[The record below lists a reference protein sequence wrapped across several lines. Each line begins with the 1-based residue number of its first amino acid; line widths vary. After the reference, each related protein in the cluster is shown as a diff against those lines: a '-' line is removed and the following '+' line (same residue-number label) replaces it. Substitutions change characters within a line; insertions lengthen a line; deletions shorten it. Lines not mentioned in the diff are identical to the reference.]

1 MKKNLWVL
9 LALSA
14 LIAMFVIAGCAP
26 KPTTPTPT
34 PTPTASPTTP
44 PADTAAP
51 KVVSTDVYKF
61 YGVDTCSTCVDP
73 CVTVTTDLYEY
84 PICCDEGNNFK
95 VVITFDE
102 NIDPLKSSCM
112 LNPSNWTISIINSG
126 RYSTTEKIEIEG
138 KEFTNPQIFAQIND
152 VEIDGKKVV
161 LTGAVIEVGINY
173 VYPDP
178 ADLNNRKD
186 IYYGFCGLIC
196 NTDDAKAYAAA
207 VNGAYNGFPVVG
219 VIDPPAKADE
229 VKWTLASACVVADEL
244 GNVNCG
250 YSGSDCCLESTCDT
264 CDEGC
269 PFEDPTCPT
278 CVNPCE

>member
-26 KPTTPTPT
+26 KPSPSPS
-34 PTPTASPTTP
+34 PSPTTEPTAP

-61 YGVDTCSTCVDP
+61 YGTDTCSTCVDYP
-73 CVTVTTDLYEY
+73 CITVGEEVYCCYES
-84 PICCDEGNNFK
+84 GNFK
-95 VVITFDE
+95 IVITFDE

-112 LNPSNWTISIINSG
+112 LNPTNWTIGVTNNG
-126 RYSTTEKIEIEG
+126 RYALGEIG
-138 KEFTNPQIFAQIND
+138 AGVFD
-152 VEIDGKKVV
+152 VVIDGKKVI
-161 LTGAVIEVGINY
+161 LTGGVIEAGTNV
-173 VYPDP
+173 VYPNP
-178 ADLNNRKD
+178 AEPTSGVDVF
-186 IYYGFCGLIC
+186 YTFCGLIC
-196 NTDDAKAYAAA
+196 NTNDAKAYAAL
-207 VNGAYNGFPVVG
+207 VNGDYNGFPVVG
-219 VIDPPAKADE
+219 VIAPPAVADSVSWKLE
-229 VKWTLASACVVADEL
+229 STCVVSDEL

-250 YSGSDCCLESTCDT
+250 YKGSDCCLEATCDS

-269 PFEDPTCPT
+269 PFSDPTCTT